1 MILVFEQAGQD
12 LHQEDFQGRCRYR
25 PSERDKTFQELNFQV
40 FNKSDDL
47 EEDGWIS
54 AVGEEDEEFGGGQV
68 KPKTKKEEFGRSQV
82 KAPKSQ
88 IKADATSNKVLPQI
102 YIYQKSLI
110 FLFFHNMTQVGRV
123 LVSWNWFK
131 LV

>member
-25 PSERDKTFQELNFQV
+25 SSGQDETFQELNFQV

-54 AVGEEDEEFGGGQV
+54 AVGEEDEEFGGSQI
-68 KPKTKKEEFGRSQV
+68 KPKTKKEEFGG
-82 KAPKSQ
+82 SQ
-88 IKADATSNKVLPQI
+88 IKAPKNPIKADATPASSSPTSNKVLPQI
-102 YIYQKSLI
+102 YIYEKRFI
-110 FLFFHNMTQVGRV
+110 FLFLSQ
-123 LVSWNWFK
+123 S
-131 LV
+131 

>member
-25 PSERDKTFQELNFQV
+25 PSGQDKTFQELNFQV

-68 KPKTKKEEFGRSQV
+68 KPKTKKEEFERSQIQ
-82 KAPKSQ
+82 APKIQ
-88 IKADATSNKVLPQI
+88 IKADATQI
-102 YIYQKSLI
+102 YIYEKSLI
-110 FLFFHNMTQVGRV
+110 FLFFHNMIQVGWV
-123 LVSWNWFK
+123 LE

>member
-54 AVGEEDEEFGGGQV
+54 AVGEEDEEFGGSQI
-68 KPKTKKEEFGRSQV
+68 KPKTKKEEFGGSQI
-82 KAPKSQ
+82 KAPKNQ
-88 IKADATSNKVLPQI
+88 IKADATPASSSPTSNKVLPQI
-102 YIYQKSLI
+102 YIYEKRFI
-110 FLFFHNMTQVGRV
+110 FLFLSQ
-123 LVSWNWFK
+123 S
-131 LV
+131 

>member
-25 PSERDKTFQELNFQV
+25 SSGQDKTFQELNFQV

-54 AVGEEDEEFGGGQV
+54 AVGEEDDEFGGSCQM
-68 KPKTKKEEFGRSQV
+68 KPKSKKEELGRGQF

-88 IKADATSNKVLPQI
+88 FKADATPASSSPTSNKVLTQI
-102 YIYQKSLI
+102 YIYEKD
-110 FLFFHNMTQVGRV
+110 FPLF
-123 LVSWNWFK
+123 
-131 LV
+131 